1 MKYFLLV
8 ACLAFSAPSAWSS
21 HHGETPSQ
29 QREEGD
35 GAALVVKN
43 FKAADGKFI
52 ELGAFFREI
61 LGDTR
66 AFKGCIKVDVFA
78 DDTSKTYTLIEEWE
92 SFAAYDS
99 YMKWR
104 TEQADVRARDLLD
117 GVKTYEWG
125 TKTDI

>member
-1 MKYFLLV
+1 
-8 ACLAFSAPSAWSS
+8 
-21 HHGETPSQ
+21 
-29 QREEGD
+29 
-35 GAALVVKN
+35 
-43 FKAADGKFI
+43 
-52 ELGAFFREI
+52 

-125 TKTDI
+125 TKTDIYGQRNEMVMLLLRYDHCLLRFNRNWA